1 MMDPAIVRS
10 VLTYALEHGAE
21 FAELFVE
28 DKEELSIKYKVEL
41 EAYYKKEEEVKNEGA
56 SNIRCSWS
64 KNKFRKN

>member
-28 DKEELSIKYKVEL
+28 DKEELSIKYNSGIVQGI
-41 EAYYKKEEEVKNEGA
+41 AQAG
-56 SNIRCSWS
+56 
-64 KNKFRKN
+64 

>member
-28 DKEELSIKYKVEL
+28 DKEELSQATCWPTDRL
-41 EAYYKKEEEVKNEGA
+41 
-56 SNIRCSWS
+56 
-64 KNKFRKN
+64 